1 MLKLIAMWRTEEI
14 TDNLSNFGDILFHHE
29 YILSSQENMLKL
41 RITNYCIV
49 VELIDIKQ
57 GNISFTPHNI
67 LSQMTWKEKWSYI
80 NYFVCEYNGFSNRF
94 EVI

>member
-41 RITNYCIV
+41 RIANYCIV
-49 VELIDIKQ
+49 VELIIIK
-57 GNISFTPHNI
+57 
-67 LSQMTWKEKWSYI
+67 
-80 NYFVCEYNGFSNRF
+80 
-94 EVI
+94 